1 MIQLVHE
8 DGDYKTMTTLYTEK
22 LYDGYGQSFEIDEI
36 LFEQQTDSWHLI
48 IFRNRFFGTVMALDG
63 IIQTTEKDEFVY
75 HEMLTH
81 VPLFAH
87 GNAKKVLIIGGGDG
101 GILRE
106 VLKHPEVE
114 QVTQVEI
121 DQAVIDM
128 CKEYLPG
135 HSAGAFDDP
144 RAKIVIADGMDYV
157 QQDGEKFDVII
168 SDCTDPVG
176 PGEVL
181 FSSDFY
187 EGCKNRLNEGG
198 IFVAQNGV
206 AYMQVDEVVTT
217 RRRLGPYFA
226 DQTFYAAAVPT
237 YVGGVMTLAWG
248 SDNDALRQVP
258 VDVLHERFATSGM
271 KTRYYNPAVHAGAF
285 ALPQFVLDALEDA

>member
-1 MIQLVHE
+1 MTSFHE
-8 DGDYKTMTTLYTEK
+8 TLYN
-22 LYDGYGQSFEIDEI
+22 GYGQSFTVDEV

-48 IFRNRFFGTVMALDG
+48 IFRNAQFGTVMALDG
-63 IIQTTEKDEFVY
+63 IVQTTERDEFIY

-87 GNAKKVLIIGGGDG
+87 GNACRVLIIGGGDG

-128 CKEYLPG
+128 CKTYLPG
-135 HSAGAFDDP
+135 HSDGAYDNP
-144 RAKIVIADGMDYV
+144 RANIVIADGVEYV
-157 QQDGEKFDVII
+157 ATTQATFDVII

-181 FSSDFY
+181 FSSRFY
-187 EGCKNRLNEGG
+187 EHCKRCLKPGG

-206 AYMQVDEVVTT
+206 AFMQIDEVQTT
-217 RRRLGPYFA
+217 HRRLSPYFA
-226 DQTFYAAAVPT
+226 DQTFYCAAVPT
-237 YVGGVMTLAWG
+237 YIGGNMTLAWG
-248 SDNDALRQVP
+248 SDNPACRQLDIAALQQRI
-258 VDVLHERFATSGM
+258 AAAGIM
-271 KTRYYNPAVHAGAF
+271 TRYYNADMHIGAF
-285 ALPQFVLDALEDA
+285 ALPQYIKNAISSAG